1 MAPVSGP
8 KALEAIVASGAY
20 RALEK
25 PTVAQTR
32 VASGAYRALE
42 PTVAQRS

>member
-1 MAPVSGP
+1 
-8 KALEAIVASGAY
+8 VASGAY

-25 PTVAQTR
+25 PTVAQAR

-42 PTVAQRS
+42 KPTVAQRS